1 MALIDCPECEKQISD
16 TADSC
21 PECGYKLTPEIV
33 ASIKKD
39 EAEKKKQA
47 QEALGKGCGIALI
60 VLVGIFILGA
70 IIGGIGDLLSERE
83 AKRARE
89 EEEERMRRVIAK
101 IESSKP
107 EKEEIEPLGHD
118 DWVGTWFV
126 ESVDGDPTGVGSGSE
141 IGLGDFH
148 LFDWTFSADGR
159 YESLIRQDMG
169 DHVVDTTTV
178 GIYNVS
184 GDRYSTQ
191 SNRVTMYAGDQYVP
205 VSKQVHTENGTW
217 SRAEDT
223 LTLKPDDWSTM
234 VFRKK

>member
-1 MALIDCPECEKQISD
+1 M
-16 TADSC
+16 
-21 PECGYKLTPEIV
+21 
-33 ASIKKD
+33 
-39 EAEKKKQA
+39 
-47 QEALGKGCGIALI
+47 
-60 VLVGIFILGA
+60 A
-70 IIGGIGDLLSERE
+70 IIAAIVEDNAERS
-83 AKRARE
+83 AQRARE
-89 EEEERMRRVIAK
+89 ERNERIRQAIA
-101 IESSKP
+101 ESSKP
-107 EKEEIEPLGHD
+107 KKEELEPLGHD
-118 DWVGTWFV
+118 EWVGTWFV

-217 SRAEDT
+217 SSTEDT
-223 LTLKPDDWSTM
+223 LTLKPDDWSAM
-234 VFRKK
+234 VFRRK